1 MTLSILRAGL
11 ILLPLAACNKGDKVA
26 AYAEIPAVELVTNT
40 AQGSNTTKITDAW
53 VSLDDHFVGVWELPA
68 RIPLLAEGAH
78 KVTVTPAI
86 KRNGTFDD
94 RLRYPFYTSWDGVAE
109 LVREGT
115 TLLLPQTGYIP
126 EAELWIEAFE
136 DVFAR
141 LNVSDDSDTTLIRY
155 VPAENP
161 DLLFL
166 DDSPC
171 GGFTLEGT
179 RDHMRLYTD
188 EDFEVNGGPV
198 FLELDYRSNVVL
210 AVGALFSVGGTLGSS
225 ELVYVTPTVK
235 SDGTMPWNKI
245 YIDLSTVFNA
255 PVSDRDVYIDALL
268 PIGQSSAEVYI
279 DNFKL
284 VKLAP

>member
-1 MTLSILRAGL
+1 MVDKNKPQDKPLPEKRGGWLSRFAPGVRKIVSRRDTPENLWVKD
-11 ILLPLAACNKGDKVA
+11 PDTGDML
-26 AYAEIPAVELVTNT
+26 YRPDLET
-40 AQGSNTTKITDAW
+40 AQW
-53 VSLDDHFVGVWELPA
+53 
-68 RIPLLAEGAH
+68 
-78 KVTVTPAI
+78 VTPSGRHMRINATQ
-86 KRNGTFDD
+86 RLGYTFDD
-94 RLRYPFYTSWDGVAE
+94 RLRYPFFTSWDGVTDLA
-109 LVREGT
+109 REGT
-115 TLLLPQTGYIP
+115 TVVSPQTSYIP

-161 DLLFL
+161 GLLFL

-171 GGFTLEGT
+171 GGFKLEGT

-188 EDFEVNGGPV
+188 EDYLVNGGPV

-225 ELVYVTPTVK
+225 ELVYVTPTLK

-255 PVSDRDVYIDALL
+255 PVSDRDVYIDVLL
-268 PIGQSSAEVYI
+268 PSGQSSAEVFI